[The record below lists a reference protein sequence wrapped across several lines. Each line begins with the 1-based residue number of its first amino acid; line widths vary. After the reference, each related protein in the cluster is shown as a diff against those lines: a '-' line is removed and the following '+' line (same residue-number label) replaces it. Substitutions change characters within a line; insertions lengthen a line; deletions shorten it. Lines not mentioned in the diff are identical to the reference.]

1 MAEFPKPY
9 QRFKDANAA
18 VVRAYEALAE
28 VCGIAGSLD
37 AKSRELIKLGMA
49 IGARLGAPFT
59 PTPAGLVR
67 PAVGRRRSAT
77 SWRSRHRRSG
87 SPRPSPPSRGSR
99 MSSAATP
106 RRECAHDLDNDHRR
120 GPPHTRAVTLGDAY
134 F

>member
-49 IGARLGAPFT
+49 IGARLGGTVHAHARRARAAGGRPEEIRHIVALAVPPPGL
-59 PTPAGLVR
+59 PTTVAAFMWVEDVL
-67 PAVGRRRSAT
+67 GRDAKK
-77 SWRSRHRRSG
+77 
-87 SPRPSPPSRGSR
+87 R
-99 MSSAATP
+99 M
-106 RRECAHDLDNDHRR
+106 
-120 GPPHTRAVTLGDAY
+120 RA
-134 F
+134 